1 MKKPLTTTT
10 AWERPRPVAEFVTMN
25 AGEHYEAWQTL
36 TARVIDAATATGWTK
51 TEVARRAGVPDST
64 FSQWFA
70 GKYPGTLANVN
81 RTMAMWLDA
90 LDEAR
95 GMEAIIPSS
104 PPFMML
110 RSAREAIDTLRYAQ
124 MATDMVIITYGA
136 GMGKSEVCRHYAATR
151 PHVYH
156 ATLNPN
162 TKTVHGMLVELAA
175 QLDVQEHNPAKLTRA
190 IGRKLERI
198 GNGTLL
204 IIDEA
209 QVMVDEAINTARHFM
224 DIHRCGI
231 ALVGNEEVYG
241 RFSKKTDGPS
251 YAQIKRRIGKRLR
264 LARPY
269 KEDLLAFIAAWGVE
283 ESAAVEKLL
292 GIGLKEGAFGQIDRT
307 MKLAIMFAMGNGDA
321 AVTVDHIDAAW
332 KNRDMEDIA

>member
-1 MKKPLTTTT
+1 MKKPTSTTTS
-10 AWERPRPVAEFVTMN
+10 WDRPRPTPEFVAANTDGDY
-25 AGEHYEAWQTL
+25 AAWDAL
-36 TARVIDAATATGWTK
+36 TARVIDAATSNGWGK
-51 TEVARRAGVPDST
+51 SEVARRASVADST
-64 FSQWFA
+64 FSQWFS
-70 GKYPGTLANVN
+70 GKYAGTVANVN
-81 RTMAMWLDA
+81 RTVMLWLDA
-90 LDEAR
+90 LDEAA
-95 GMEAIIPSS
+95 GMQAGIPSS

-136 GMGKSEVCRHYAATR
+136 GMGKTEVCRHYAATR

-209 QVMVDEAINTARHFM
+209 QVMVDEAINTARYFM
-224 DIHRCGI
+224 DIHKCGL

-241 RFSKKTDGPS
+241 RFAKKTDGPS
-251 YAQIKRRIGKRLR
+251 YAQLKRRMGKRLR
-264 LARPY
+264 LSRPY
-269 KEDLLAFIAAWGVE
+269 RDDLLTYIAAWGVE
-283 ESAAVEKLL
+283 EKAAVEKLL

-307 MKLAIMFAMGNGDA
+307 MKLATMYALGDGSETV
-321 AVTVDHIDAAW
+321 AVEHIDAAW
-332 KNRDMEDIA
+332 KNRDLEDLA

>member
-1 MKKPLTTTT
+1 MKKPFNTTSG
-10 AWERPRPVAEFVTMN
+10 WDRPRPTAEFVS
-25 AGEHYEAWQTL
+25 AQSDEDYAAWEAL
-36 TARVIDAATATGWTK
+36 TARVIDAATGNSWSK
-51 TEVARRAGVPDST
+51 TEVARRAGVADST
-64 FSQWFA
+64 FSQWFS
-70 GKYPGTLANVN
+70 GKYQGLVSNVN
-81 RTMAMWLDA
+81 RTVDQWLNA
-90 LDEAR
+90 LQEAAS
-95 GMEAIIPSS
+95 MEAAIPAS

-110 RSAREAIDTLRYAQ
+110 RSAREAIETLRYAQ

-136 GMGKSEVCRHYAATR
+136 GMGKTEVCRHFAATR

-198 GNGTLL
+198 GTGTLL

-209 QVMVDEAINTARHFM
+209 QVMVDEAINTARYFM
-224 DIHRCGI
+224 DIHRCGL

-241 RFSKKTDGPS
+241 RFSKKNDGPS
-251 YAQIKRRIGKRLR
+251 YAQLKRRMGKRLR

-269 KEDLLAFIAAWGVE
+269 KDDLLAYIAAWGIE
-283 ESAAVEKLL
+283 EPAAVKTLV
-292 GIGLKEGAFGQIDRT
+292 GIGLKDGAFGQIDRT
-307 MKLAIMFAMGNGDA
+307 MKLATMLAMGDGSDR
-321 AVTVDHIDAAW
+321 VTVEYIEAAW
-332 KNRDMEDIA
+332 KNRDLEDFA